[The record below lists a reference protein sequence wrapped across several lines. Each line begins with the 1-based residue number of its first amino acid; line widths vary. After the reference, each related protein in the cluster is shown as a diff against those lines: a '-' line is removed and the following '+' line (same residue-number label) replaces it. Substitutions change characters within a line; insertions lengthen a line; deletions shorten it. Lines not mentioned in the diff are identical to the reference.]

1 MPTLLSRL
9 CSIPTRSFGFRRCFL
24 TVAVLTAGVL
34 SAGAVSAQDFV
45 RYDQQF
51 ARSWTLHRI
60 AVIQAANGD
69 VTAAK
74 NTVAEI
80 TESQCPPGPSEVT
93 SVWFCNGTVM
103 YDHPPAF
110 ARRPCNNWAPRP
122 IYRDRSP
129 YIVPAA
135 VPQGLPTNYLA
146 ADPSHGAVIDFRDEY
161 DSSGTRATYRRYADG
176 YVVIETPHTAKNAR

>member
-1 MPTLLSRL
+1 MLSLLF
-9 CSIPTRSFGFRRCFL
+9 PAHGFRRFL
-24 TVAVLTAGVL
+24 LAASVLMMAVLAANAVL
-34 SAGAVSAQDFV
+34 AQDFV
-45 RYDQQF
+45 RYDQQA

-69 VTAAK
+69 VVAAK

-93 SVWFCNGTVM
+93 SVCFCNGMVM

-110 ARRPCNNWAPRP
+110 ARQAGSGYVAPP

-129 YIVPAA
+129 RLVPAE
-135 VPQGLPTNYLA
+135 VPQGLPANYLA
-146 ADPSHGAVIDFRDEY
+146 ADPRHGAVVDFKDEY
-161 DSSGTRATYRRYADG
+161 DSSGSRVTARRYADG
-176 YVVIETPHTAKNAR
+176 YVVIETPHTVKIDR